1 MATNKNIVKHK
12 NNYSLHTLLKNAS
25 VHQKSCACIKKCH
38 IYACQKIEGPRNVNF
53 EKSKFK
59 VWSDC
64 VQNSVFIFGGQKS
77 P

>member
-1 MATNKNIVKHK
+1 M
-12 NNYSLHTLLKNAS
+12 YSLHTLRKNAFI
-25 VHQKSCACIKKCH
+25 HQKSCACIKKRH
-38 IYACQKIEGPRNVNF
+38 IYAYQKIEGPRNVKC